1 MLHFVLSK
9 VWGWALA
16 AVGVVA
22 GFLYIKNM
30 GVREQK
36 EKQQKADMKDYINTR
51 KSIDEV
57 RTPDNADAAYE
68 WLRQRDERR
77 K

>member
-9 VWGWALA
+9 VWGWVLA

>member
-1 MLHFVLSK
+1 MFSLLFK
-9 VWGWALA
+9 QIWGWVLA
-16 AVGVVA
+16 ALGVVA

-30 GVREQK
+30 GAKEERQKRER
-36 EKQQKADMKDYINTR
+36 AYMKDYINTR

>member
-9 VWGWALA
+9 VWGWVLA
-16 AVGVVA
+16 ALGVVA

-30 GVREQK
+30 GAREERQK
-36 EKQQKADMKDYINTR
+36 REKADMKDYISTR

-57 RTPDNADAAYE
+57 RTPDNAGDAYE